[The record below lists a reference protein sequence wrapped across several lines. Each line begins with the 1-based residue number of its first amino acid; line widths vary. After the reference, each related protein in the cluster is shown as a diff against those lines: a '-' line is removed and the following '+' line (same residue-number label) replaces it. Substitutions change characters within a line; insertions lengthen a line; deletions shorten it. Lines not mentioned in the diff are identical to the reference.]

1 MRAVAGLFLIAML
14 SSSLEAVPYFARKY
28 NLSCGNCHTLPPNLN
43 EFGLEFVAN
52 GYTLQAVPSHPT
64 LPLAVW
70 ATQRIERHDTRNR
83 DFTKAFPNRVELVS
97 GGAISPRLSY
107 FLEWRPLSFE
117 ATGRDG
123 RLLDRSGRFE
133 DLFLNFDIG
142 ERVSVTVGQFRMLSQ
157 WDASRKL
164 SLSTPVAFSASVAGK
179 PARKPRLSSLRSFSL
194 EGRAPAVRF
203 SLGDPAA
210 DGWNHEVTV
219 PFAGELSLPLTSD
232 ARDAAS
238 FELEARPKGA
248 FLETS
253 RRSGLDSFGG
263 SFFVG
268 DDRWMAALIGQ
279 KQVGATHLYGAA
291 GTARFRSGVQDFR
304 LSLGHYWIPRAWFAW
319 GSRIDH
325 RSADGRGVAF
335 VPHVNVHFPGSKY
348 TFLFVLEPFLQKDNS
363 GVAAEISAIF

>member
-1 MRAVAGLFLIAML
+1 MLLLVML
-14 SSSLEAVPYFARKY
+14 SSSVEAVPYFARKY
-28 NLSCGNCHTLPPNLN
+28 NLTCGSCHTLPPSLN
-43 EFGLEFVAN
+43 EFGLNFVAN
-52 GYTLQAVPSHPT
+52 GYTLKAVPAHPT
-64 LPLAVW
+64 WPLAVW
-70 ATQRIERHDTRNR
+70 ATHRIERHDSQRR
-83 DFTKAFPNRVELVS
+83 KFTKAFPNRVEVVS
-97 GGAISPRLSY
+97 GGKLSSRTSY

-117 ATGRDG
+117 ATGQEG

-133 DLFLNFDIG
+133 DLFLNFDISDQ
-142 ERVSVTVGQFRMLSQ
+142 VSVMIGQFRMLSQ
-157 WDASRKL
+157 WDVSRRL
-164 SLSTPVAFSASVAGK
+164 SLSTPVGFAASVPGK
-179 PARKPRLSSLRSFSL
+179 PASKQRLSSLRSFSL

-219 PFAGELSLPLTSD
+219 PFGGELSLPLTRD

-253 RRSGLDSFGG
+253 RRRGLDSFGG
-263 SFFVG
+263 SLFLG

-304 LSLGHYWIPRAWFAW
+304 MSLGHYWIPRTWFAW
-319 GSRIDH
+319 GSRLDH
-325 RSADGRGVAF
+325 RSTDGLGVAF